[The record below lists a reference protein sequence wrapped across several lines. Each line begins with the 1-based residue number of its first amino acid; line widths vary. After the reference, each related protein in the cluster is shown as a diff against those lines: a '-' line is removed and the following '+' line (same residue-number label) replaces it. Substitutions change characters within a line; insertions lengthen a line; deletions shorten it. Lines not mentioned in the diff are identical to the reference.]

1 MQRFSISRMAVALA
15 AALALSPAITGCAA
29 SNRETYM
36 REHAGEHVYDRPMPE
51 VWAAA
56 KQLLADDG
64 YSGREERGGWVFVTE
79 WKESSSSS
87 NVSSVQERYMVE
99 GKELSPSR
107 CTVRFMKITRSSG
120 ASGSSLGGVSNNSTH
135 QGMASLS
142 SASGNASPG
151 NMPATS
157 TPGGIT
163 QQASIASGKRDLD
176 MEWRLLRKIEP
187 KAAGTIE
194 AQALREYPDD

>member
-1 MQRFSISRMAVALA
+1 MQAFSISRTAMVFM
-15 AALALSPAITGCAA
+15 AALALGPTVTGCAA
-29 SNRETYM
+29 SSRESYM
-36 REHAGEHVYDRPMPE
+36 REQAGEHVYDRPMPE

-56 KQLLADDG
+56 KQMLADEG

-87 NVSSVQERYMVE
+87 NVSSVQERYMIE

-107 CTVRFMKITRSSG
+107 CTVRYMKITRSSG
-120 ASGSSLGGVSNNSTH
+120 ASSSSLGGVSNNSTH
-135 QGMASLS
+135 SGMSEMRS
-142 SASGNASPG
+142 PKPGSEGNKP
-151 NMPATS
+151 PTS

-163 QQASIASGKRDLD
+163 QQASIASGKRDLE
-176 MEWRLLRKIEP
+176 MEWRLLRKLEP
-187 KAAGTIE
+187 KVAGTLE

>member
-1 MQRFSISRMAVALA
+1 MQLFSISRMAVALA

-36 REHAGEHVYDRPMPE
+36 REHAGEHIYERPLPE

-64 YSGREERGGWVFVTE
+64 YSGREERGGWVYVTE

-87 NVSSVQERYMVE
+87 NVSSVQERFMVE

-120 ASGSSLGGVSNNSTH
+120 ASGSTLGGVSNNSTH
-135 QGMASLS
+135 QGMAKLS
-142 SASGNASPG
+142 AGNAGSEGGP
-151 NMPATS
+151 MPSTS

-163 QQASIASGKRDLD
+163 QQSSLASGKRDLD